1 MEYALEISFYVLGTV
16 FVLGLLMVLVL
27 LRDVL
32 FSGRSLLLPQ
42 AKRVPTT
49 ALDAARGLMTRLK
62 AAYAVAN
69 GEVRDTLSYEIT
81 HFQHRI
87 EALEDKTFSDQGPY
101 MNALKARERLWQ
113 EWRTHHEEARLGGRS
128 RAASLRPRMEELRLH
143 FSVLDKEV
151 DDEYQRC
158 LVRDSL
164 VLKELQESGILTP
177 DVLFPHQA
185 KNGKKETPPPEEG
198 DAGASATAEGDG
210 KGDAVKDDDL
220 KGDAGKGDAGEN
232 ATENATENGTENGT
246 EKGTAKGTAK
256 GDAGGVEKPGEKTGE
271 KTGEKPAAP
280 AIKTSKWAMPL
291 PPYPPAASGE
301 IRQADIPRPEVPKS
315 ERTYVDPTMSLAG
328 VPGGVMERADFSL
341 SSLAEVELV
350 GIHRYRDCAF
360 IGTDLRRIELGS
372 AGGVHVFQ
380 DCNFRGSSLGQSLLR
395 EVIFRR
401 CNLSNTHWRA
411 ARLDRVKF
419 ENCILDGV
427 HWEGVDLSRTMMSED
442 MLAAADFSQAG
453 RPPHNFKPPAPE
465 TGSEDSPPGGEGHLQ
480 KGPATGPATGST
492 TGPGAVAAAAAG
504 QASSQ
509 KPPGDASPPGPE
521 PADGVVQGAIQGA
534 PPAVSPEAVGPPPE
548 EAPSLEDVAF
558 PGVEDPA
565 PDADRP
571 FPLELPELEE

>member
-1 MEYALEISFYVLGTV
+1 MEYALEISFYALGAV
-16 FVLGLLMVLVL
+16 FVLGLLMVMVL

-32 FSGRSLLLPQ
+32 FRGRPLLLPQ
-42 AKRVPTT
+42 AKRVPTA
-49 ALDAARGLMTRLK
+49 ALDAARGLMSRLK
-62 AAYAVAN
+62 TAYAVAN
-69 GEVRDTLSYEIT
+69 GEVRETLSYEIG

-101 MNALKARERLWQ
+101 MNALKARERLWL

-128 RAASLRPRMEELRLH
+128 RAASLRPRMEEIRLH
-143 FSVLDKEV
+143 FRVLDKEV
-151 DDEYQRC
+151 EDEYQRS
-158 LVRDSL
+158 VIRDSL

-177 DVLFPHQA
+177 DVLFPDQA
-185 KNGKKETPPPEEG
+185 KNGKEETPPPEEA
-198 DAGASATAEGDG
+198 DAGESATPGGEGQNEAG
-210 KGDAVKDDDL
+210 EK
-220 KGDAGKGDAGEN
+220 DAGEGDAGE
-232 ATENATENGTENGT
+232 A
-246 EKGTAKGTAK
+246 
-256 GDAGGVEKPGEKTGE
+256 GDVGKTPEKTAE
-271 KTGEKPAAP
+271 HPAAP
-280 AIKTSKWAMPL
+280 AKKTSKWAKPL

-301 IRQADIPRPEVPKS
+301 FRQADIPRPEVSKS
-315 ERTYVDPTMSLAG
+315 ERTYMDPAMSLEG

-427 HWEGVDLSRTMMSED
+427 HWEGVDLSRTMMSEE
-442 MLAAADFSQAG
+442 MLAGADFSQAG
-453 RPPHNFKPPAPE
+453 RPPHNFNSPAPE
-465 TGSEDSPPGGEGHLQ
+465 TGSEDFPPGGEGHTQ
-480 KGPATGPATGST
+480 TSPATGPGTDPAAQTGY
-492 TGPGAVAAAAAG
+492 
-504 QASSQ
+504 SSDQ
-509 KPPGDASPPGPE
+509 KTPGDPSAPGPE
-521 PADGVVQGAIQGA
+521 PDGNVVQGAVQGE
-534 PPAVSPEAVGPPPE
+534 PPAVSPEATGPFPG
-548 EAPSLEDVAF
+548 EAPPAEDVAL

-565 PDADRP
+565 PDADV
-571 FPLELPELEE
+571 PLPLKPPDLEE